1 MPKFLLRAL
10 LLVLIVV
17 GLAACGGGDEDPG
30 DTSNIKKY
38 DRSQTAKKL
47 AEAESEDADIY
58 YDEEEEDEETV
69 EEAGAK
75 GSGFITSVSLSPET
89 LRADSTITIKTK
101 TAAPLNDNQTLIYK
115 YWKNG
120 QPLEETKETQFSPSS
135 FKKHDVF
142 FADVMLYEADQ
153 LIAKKR
159 TGVKPV
165 LNSPPMIEKVNLPNV
180 QGPGT
185 YEFTVTAKDI
195 DDDQITFSLEA
206 DDLPVE
212 VDARIDPDTGT
223 VTCTLD
229 DNPPESIKFTIVA
242 DDGDRGVTKKIV
254 SMRFFRGPRKE
265 E

>member
-17 GLAACGGGDEDPG
+17 GPAACGGGDEDPG
-30 DTSNIKKY
+30 DTSDIKKY
-38 DRSQTAKKL
+38 DRSQTARKL
-47 AEAESEDADIY
+47 AESEPEDVDIY
-58 YDEEEEDEETV
+58 AYDEEEETG
-69 EEAGAK
+69 EEAETNVR
-75 GSGFITSVSLSPET
+75 GFITAASLSPET

-101 TAAPLNDNQTLIYK
+101 TAAPLNDNQALTYK

-120 QPLEETKETQFSPSS
+120 QPMEETKENQLSPLS

-142 FADVMLYEADQ
+142 FADVMLKEADQ
-153 LIAKKR
+153 LIARKR
-159 TGVKPV
+159 TGMKPV
-165 LNSPPMIEKVNLPNV
+165 LNSPPMIEKVTMPDI

-185 YEFTVTAKDI
+185 YEFIVTAKDI

-212 VDARIDPDTGT
+212 MDARIDPGTGT

-229 DNPPESIKFTIVA
+229 DNPPESIKFIIAA

-254 SMRFFRGPRKE
+254 SVRFFRRPVKE

>member
-17 GLAACGGGDEDPG
+17 GPAACGGGDKDPG
-30 DTSNIKKY
+30 DTSDIKKY
-38 DRSQTAKKL
+38 DRSQTARKL
-47 AEAESEDADIY
+47 AEAEAEDVDIY
-58 YDEEEEDEETV
+58 AYDEEEETG
-69 EEAGAK
+69 EEADAKAK
-75 GSGFITSVSLSPET
+75 GSGLIRSASLSPDT

-101 TAAPLNDNQTLIYK
+101 TAAPLNDNQTLKYK

-120 QPLEETKETQFSPSS
+120 QPMEETKENQLFPLS

-142 FADVMLYEADQ
+142 FADVMLKEGDQ
-153 LIAKKR
+153 LIARKR
-159 TGVKPV
+159 TEMKPV
-165 LNSPPMIEKVNLPNV
+165 LNSPPIIEKVTLPDI

-195 DDDQITFSLEA
+195 DDDQIAFSLEA

-229 DNPPESIKFTIVA
+229 DNPPESIKFTIAA

-254 SMRFFRGPRKE
+254 SVRFFRRPVKE

>member
-38 DRSQTAKKL
+38 DRSQTAKKM
-47 AEAESEDADIY
+47 AETETDQTDVY
-58 YDEEEEDEETV
+58 GYDEEEEETG

-89 LRADSTITIKTK
+89 MRADSIITIKTK
-101 TAAPLNDNQTLIYK
+101 TAAPLNENQTLTYK

-120 QPLEETKETQFSPSS
+120 QPLEETKETQLSPSS

-153 LIAKKR
+153 LVAKKR

-165 LNSPPMIEKVNLPNV
+165 LNSPPMIEQVTLPNV

-195 DDDQITFSLEA
+195 DEDQITFSLEA

-212 VDARIDPDTGT
+212 VDARIDPGTGT

-229 DNPPESIKFTIVA
+229 DNPPESIKFTIAA